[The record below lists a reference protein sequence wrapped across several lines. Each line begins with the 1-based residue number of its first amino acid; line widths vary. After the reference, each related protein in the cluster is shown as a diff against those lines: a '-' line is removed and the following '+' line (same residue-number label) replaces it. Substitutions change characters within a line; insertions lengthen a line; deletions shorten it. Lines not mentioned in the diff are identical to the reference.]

1 MQIPYEVE
9 ERPDT
14 GVYNAKLGIWLFLA
28 SEIMLF
34 GGLFSAYIFLR
45 LGAPEGSW
53 PDHILWDLPGLINT
67 AILILSSVTVV
78 LSYIYVKLG
87 DFNKFRICMIITLV
101 SAVAFMGIKSFEYN
115 GKFKHFGAF
124 MKDTSK
130 PQGYGEQITGHV
142 IGDLSDYDDK
152 DYILVAADSRQP
164 IDWLSARELKKQS
177 PAHQQQ
183 AAELAA
189 LGEDAHDAHPGPVFN
204 HPGIIATG
212 DKYKPKSWEHK
223 IKVALGKEKHKE
235 HDVFKVMKDQ
245 IFRQSMFTP
254 GYNAYFAIYFTMTGL
269 HALHV
274 IGGALV
280 LGYFCFFDHKRFF
293 TNRKHFANRIE
304 VGGLFWHFVDLVW
317 IFLFPIL
324 YLL

>member
-53 PDHILWDLPGLINT
+53 PDHVLWDLPGLINT

-78 LSYIYVKLG
+78 LSYIYVKLNN
-87 DFNKFRICMIITLV
+87 FMMFRVCMIITLV
-101 SAVAFMGIKSFEYN
+101 CAGLFMGIKSFEYN
-115 GKFKHFGAF
+115 GKFHHFGAF

-142 IGDLSDYDDK
+142 IGENEDFF
-152 DYILVAADSRQP
+152 LVAADSRQP

-177 PAHQQQ
+177 PAHQK
-183 AAELAA
+183 LAS
-189 LGEDAHDAHPGPVFN
+189 EHDAVHHGPVFN
-204 HPGIIATG
+204 HPGIIPTG
-212 DKYKPKSWEHK
+212 DKYKPKSLEHK
-223 IKVALGKEKHKE
+223 IKVAIGKEKHKE

-245 IFRQSMFTP
+245 IFRHSMFTP

-274 IGGALV
+274 IGGAVV
-280 LGYFCFFDHKRFF
+280 LAYFCFIDHKRFF
-293 TNRKHFANRIE
+293 TNRKHFGNRIE
-304 VGGLFWHFVDLVW
+304 VAGLFWHFVDLVW

>member
-1 MQIPYEVE
+1 MQIPYEVQ

-45 LGAPEGSW
+45 LGAPEGTW
-53 PDHILWDLPGLINT
+53 PDHVLWDLPGLINT

-87 DFNKFRICMIITLV
+87 DFKKFRLCMIVTLV
-101 SAVAFMGIKSFEYN
+101 CALGFMGIKSFEYY
-115 GKFKHFGAF
+115 GKFHHFGAF

-142 IGDLSDYDDK
+142 IGENEEFF
-152 DYILVAADSRQP
+152 LVAADARQP
-164 IDWLSARELKKQS
+164 IEWISARNLKKES
-177 PAHQQQ
+177 PAHQKL
-183 AAELAA
+183 AAESSH
-189 LGEDAHDAHPGPVFN
+189 GEHGGHGDGYDAHPVPVFN

-212 DKYKPKSWEHK
+212 DMYESKTLETK
-223 IKVALGKEKHKE
+223 IKVAIGEGHAE
-235 HDVFKVMKDQ
+235 HPVFKVMKDQ
-245 IFRQSMFTP
+245 IFRHSMFTP
-254 GYNAYFAIYFTMTGL
+254 KYNSYFAIYFTMTGL

-280 LGYFCFFDHKRFF
+280 LAYFCFPGSKMFF

>member
-1 MQIPYEVE
+1 MQIPYEVQ

-14 GVYNAKLGIWLFLA
+14 GIYNAKLGIWLFLA

-78 LSYIYVKLG
+78 LSYIYVKLNN
-87 DFNKFRICMIITLV
+87 FKMFRICMIITLCC
-101 SAVAFMGIKSFEYN
+101 AMAFMGIKAYEYY
-115 GKFKHFGAF
+115 GKFHHFGAF
-124 MKDTSK
+124 MKDSTK

-142 IGDLSDYDDK
+142 VGENK
-152 DYILVAADSRQP
+152 DFYLIAADSRQP
-164 IDWLSARELKKQS
+164 IDWISARGLKEKS
-177 PAHQQQ
+177 PAHQKQV
-183 AAELAA
+183 AGHGSHDEHG
-189 LGEDAHDAHPGPVFN
+189 GEHDVHASPVFN
-204 HPGIIATG
+204 HPGIIPT
-212 DKYKPKSWEHK
+212 DQMYTSKSLESK
-223 IKVALGKEKHKE
+223 IKLMIGKEKHAE
-235 HDVFKVMKDQ
+235 HRVFKVMKDQ
-245 IFRQSMFTP
+245 IFRHSMFTP
-254 GYNAYFAIYFTMTGL
+254 GYNSYFSIYFTMTGL

-274 IGGALV
+274 IGGAVV
-280 LGYFCFFDHKRFF
+280 LAYFCFPGSKMFF
-293 TNRKHFANRIE
+293 TDRKHFANRIE
-304 VGGLFWHFVDLVW
+304 VAGLFWHFVDLIW